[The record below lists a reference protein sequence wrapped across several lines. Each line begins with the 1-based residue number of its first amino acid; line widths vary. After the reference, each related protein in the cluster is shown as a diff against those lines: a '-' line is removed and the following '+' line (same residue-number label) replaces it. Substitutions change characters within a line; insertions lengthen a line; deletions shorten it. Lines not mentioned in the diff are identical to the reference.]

1 MPLWLLEL
9 HALAGRRHWSSRRR
23 TMLRKFRCFPR
34 TSMLRLGFS
43 SGFTESP
50 ISRCFTWFGDHGG
63 LQLVRR
69 IALDVRCHGP
79 VVILHCKFTGKERDA
94 ESGLDNFGARYD
106 AGKPLLK
113 KREKGPCRTAKHLTL
128 RCPEAAPRPFS
139 SHFSCTV
146 ITDTEPQSC
155 NNSPTVQHRKTAP
168 VSRDGLKIRRK
179 TIFGGSLKSGRQVHK

>member
-50 ISRCFTWFGDHGG
+50 ISPCFTWFGDHGG

-79 VVILHCKFTGKERDA
+79 VGILHYKFTGKERDA

-113 KREKGPCRTAKHLTL
+113 KREKGPAELPTPNIAV
-128 RCPEAAPRPFS
+128 PRGS
-139 SHFSCTV
+139 SQTFF
-146 ITDTEPQSC
+146 ITFFLYGH
-155 NNSPTVQHRKTAP
+155 HRHRIAI
-168 VSRDGLKIRRK
+168 L
-179 TIFGGSLKSGRQVHK
+179 Q

>member
-1 MPLWLLEL
+1 MILAGLDL
-9 HALAGRRHWSSRRR
+9 HAPGA
-23 TMLRKFRCFPR
+23 PR
-34 TSMLRLGFS
+34 ANVIKCRISIIPQ
-43 SGFTESP
+43 FTESP

-63 LQLVRR
+63 LPLIRR

-79 VVILHCKFTGKERDA
+79 VVILHYKFTGKERDA

-113 KREKGPCRTAKHLTL
+113 KREKGPCRTQRLTL

-146 ITDTEPQSC
+146 ITDTESQSC
-155 NNSPTVQHRKTAP
+155 NNSPAVPHRELRPSPETDPSSAAKPFSAA
-168 VSRDGLKIRRK
+168 L
-179 TIFGGSLKSGRQVHK
+179 